1 MTLLALVDWLHV
13 VTSGTDAQL
22 SHAAFCF
29 FCMSCRHKVLLA
41 TSQLQRIA
49 KGLEDAAAGRYKR
62 QIDPST
68 ATQQQQGSSA
78 EAASSSAQVQAALAK
93 AADRQSQLVAVLQQL
108 RQQHPELQE
117 QLEGVL
123 AHAAAAETWLG
134 SEGGAAAVV
143 AH

>member
-1 MTLLALVDWLHV
+1 
-13 VTSGTDAQL
+13 
-22 SHAAFCF
+22 
-29 FCMSCRHKVLLA
+29 VLLS

-68 ATQQQQGSSA
+68 AAGQQQQQGGSDA
-78 EAASSSAQVQAALAK
+78 AAASSSAQLQAAFVK
-93 AADRQSQLVAVLQQL
+93 AADRQAQLVAVLQQL
-108 RQQHPELQE
+108 RQQAPELQE
-117 QLEGVL
+117 QLDGVL

-134 SEGGAAAVV
+134 NESGATVT

>member
-1 MTLLALVDWLHV
+1 
-13 VTSGTDAQL
+13 
-22 SHAAFCF
+22 
-29 FCMSCRHKVLLA
+29 VLLS

-68 ATQQQQGSSA
+68 AAGQQQQQQGGTDA
-78 EAASSSAQVQAALAK
+78 AAASSGAQLQAAFVK
-93 AADRQSQLVAVLQQL
+93 AADRQAQLVAVLQQL
-108 RQQHPELQE
+108 RQQAPELQE
-117 QLEGVL
+117 QLDGVL

-134 SEGGAAAVV
+134 SEGGAAVT